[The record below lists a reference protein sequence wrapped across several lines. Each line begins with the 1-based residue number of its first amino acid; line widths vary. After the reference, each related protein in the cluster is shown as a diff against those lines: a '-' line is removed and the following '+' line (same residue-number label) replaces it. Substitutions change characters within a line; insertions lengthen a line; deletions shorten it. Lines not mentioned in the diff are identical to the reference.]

1 MTSNAADETPI
12 SPNSLWT
19 RRVLPNGD
27 DESVGVL
34 QVDDLANPPEETWP
48 MSQEP
53 YVFISQTGRGNVKEL
68 VARPVHFFLEN
79 VVQVEAFL
87 DDRSIRAGMN
97 TTEVLAAAAYRCTHA
112 LIVFSPFYRSRRFC
126 VKELNTFMK
135 RHRQGDGIRIIPTL
149 WGVSDLNDYHSDVSD
164 ITWVACTST
173 YIVDFLVQT
182 LWPELL
188 NVFDRAALDK
198 QVLED
203 HLCDYVEQMRGG
215 RSVVPQELESFYA
228 RHRGQRH
235 SRGGVFSIPDQS
247 SSTLRK
253 LLHDADNH
261 YEATTG
267 IVPNF
272 QEQVQLH
279 TRTDRPVCNSAAGTR
294 DLQALT
300 NHKQH
305 ELPIFGSDIH
315 MDDLS
320 CSSSVSAASICSIEP
335 FGPNAD
341 SSPGRIFIN
350 HTGQDS
356 GARILAEMIWR
367 DLVQEGYRCFFD
379 ATSLEVGVMWKR
391 SIEMHIQA
399 CDIFLCIVSKEWY
412 FRHWCLRELNIACE
426 SKCKIIPLFMECG
439 KVRYDN
445 DFKGEFHRCH
455 ASCKKNS
462 VNGALIDQF
471 WSNVINLQ
479 EIQTDRSINL
489 ERKGEM
495 FDNINIIKQWIIR
508 EMQ

>member
-1 MTSNAADETPI
+1 
-12 SPNSLWT
+12 
-19 RRVLPNGD
+19 
-27 DESVGVL
+27 
-34 QVDDLANPPEETWP
+34 
-48 MSQEP
+48 
-53 YVFISQTGRGNVKEL
+53 
-68 VARPVHFFLEN
+68 
-79 VVQVEAFL
+79 
-87 DDRSIRAGMN
+87 
-97 TTEVLAAAAYRCTHA
+97 
-112 LIVFSPFYRSRRFC
+112 
-126 VKELNTFMK
+126 
-135 RHRQGDGIRIIPTL
+135 
-149 WGVSDLNDYHSDVSD
+149 VSD

-261 YEATTG
+261 YETTTG